1 MVDDRDILA
10 EFASADA
17 LLAAVKKARETGY
30 TQLEAYTP
38 FPVDGL
44 AEAIGFDEDIIPY
57 VGFAGAVFGAAVGFF
72 MQVYVNLDFPLNS
85 GGRDVIAVPAFLVV
99 TFELTILFSA
109 LFLLV
114 GMLWLN
120 RLPRLHHPLF
130 DVERFHLASRDR
142 FFLRLSKA
150 DPAFK
155 RPEAE
160 SFLRT
165 LGPVSISEV
174 AP

>member
-1 MVDDRDILA
+1 MADGRDLLA

-17 LLAAVKKARETGY
+17 LLGAVHKARDEGY
-30 TQLEAYTP
+30 TRMDAYTP

-57 VGFAGAVFGAAVGFF
+57 VGFAGGVFGAAVAFF

-85 GGRDVIAVPAFLVV
+85 GGRDVIPVPAFLVV

-109 LFLLV
+109 LFLLI

-130 DVERFHLASRDR
+130 DVERFHLASKDR
-142 FFLRLSKA
+142 FFLRLCDG

-160 SFLRT
+160 SFLKT
-165 LGPVSISEV
+165 LGPVSVSEV

>member
-1 MVDDRDILA
+1 
-10 EFASADA
+10 
-17 LLAAVKKARETGY
+17 
-30 TQLEAYTP
+30 
-38 FPVDGL
+38 
-44 AEAIGFDEDIIPY
+44 
-57 VGFAGAVFGAAVGFF
+57 VFGAAVGFF

-165 LGPVSISEV
+165 LGPVSVSEV